1 LTRAV
6 QRRFM
11 GQTTNTRELCMRIY
25 KTYASIA
32 AGMLALCLSGAAPAQ
47 EYALSTNLSLTGP
60 WANYGLGMHNSFKL
74 AIDLANASGALG
86 PIKLRVVAGDNAGNA
101 TQAVSLATKAGADP
115 SVMGAFCCWASEFGI
130 ATHSIY
136 QRYGLPVIL
145 GGSNDHRSSRPF
157 HSDAVVFRNSP
168 YDLINM
174 KFAAIY
180 ATEVAKF
187 KQIYL
192 IDDGSAFGR
201 TQVDE
206 FAKVVEQKAGKA
218 AMIGRESIAQG
229 EKDFTSLLTRI
240 KPLNPDLVYFGGR
253 IIEASLMR
261 QQMVRLGL
269 KAPLMTSG
277 GTFSETYIK
286 ITGDAAE
293 GTLASFWGLPLATY
307 PEGRG
312 LAFEKAYAEANLNNP
327 YEAFGPMAY
336 AAGEVFAQ
344 AIQAASKAGGVTRAA
359 VLNQMNT
366 QEFKTLIGDFKFDQN
381 GMPGVI
387 HIAIYEVKNG
397 KWQLLFRTDPG
408 ATKLVKVE

>member
-1 LTRAV
+1 MKSSDRLVASTAALLT
-6 QRRFM
+6 
-11 GQTTNTRELCMRIY
+11 LCW
-25 KTYASIA
+25 S
-32 AGMLALCLSGAAPAQ
+32 AGATAD
-47 EYALSTNLSLTGP
+47 EYALATNLPLTGS
-60 WANYGLGMHNSFKL
+60 WANYGVGMQNSFRL
-74 AIDLANASGALG
+74 AIDQANASGALG
-86 PIKLRVVAGDNAGNA
+86 SNKLRLVSGDNAGTA

-115 SVMGAFCCWASEFGI
+115 TVMGAFCCWASEFGI

-136 QRYGLPVIL
+136 QRYNLPVIL

-174 KFAAIY
+174 KFAAVY
-180 ATEVAKF
+180 VAETAKF
-187 KQIYL
+187 KRTYL

-206 FAKVVEQKAGKA
+206 FAKVVEDKAGKNA
-218 AMIGRESIAQG
+218 LIGRESIAQG
-229 EKDFTSLLTRI
+229 EKDFTAILTRI
-240 KPLNPDLVYFGGR
+240 KPLNPDLIYFGGR

-269 KAPLMTSG
+269 KAPFMTSG

-293 GTLASFWGLPLATY
+293 GTIASFWGLPMESY

-312 LAFEKAYAEANLNNP
+312 LAFEKAYKDAKFNDP
-327 YEAFGPMAY
+327 FEAFGPMAY

-344 AIQAASKAGGVTRAA
+344 AMQETGKTGHVTREN
-359 VLNQMNT
+359 VLKQLNT
-366 QEFKTLIGDFKFDQN
+366 QEFHTLIGDFHFDKN
-381 GMPGVI
+381 GMPSVI
-387 HIAIYEVKNG
+387 HIAIYEIKGG
-397 KWQLLFRTDPG
+397 KWQILYRTDPT
-408 ATKLVKVE
+408 ATRLVQVQ

>member
-1 LTRAV
+1 MKTRNARTAAAAAV
-6 QRRFM
+6 F
-11 GQTTNTRELCMRIY
+11 T
-25 KTYASIA
+25 
-32 AGMLALCLSGAAPAQ
+32 LCLSAAAPAD
-47 EYALSTNLSLTGP
+47 EYGLATNLPLTGS
-60 WANYGLGMHNSFKL
+60 WANYGVGMQNSFRL
-74 AIDLANASGALG
+74 AIDQANAAGTLGAN
-86 PIKLRVVAGDNAGNA
+86 KLRLIPGDHAGTA

-115 SVMGAFCCWASEFGI
+115 TVMGAFCCWASEFGI

-136 QRYGLPVIL
+136 QRYNLPVIL

-180 ATEVAKF
+180 AAEVAKF

-206 FAKVVEQKAGKA
+206 LSKVVEQKAGKA
-218 AMIGRESIAQG
+218 VLIGRESIAQG
-229 EKDFTSLLTRI
+229 EKDFTAILTRI

-277 GTFSETYIK
+277 GTFSETFIR

-293 GTLASFWGLPLATY
+293 GTLASFWGLPMETY

-312 LAFEKAYAEANLNNP
+312 LAFEKAYKEAKFNDG

-336 AAGEVFAQ
+336 AAGEVFVQ
-344 AIQAASKAGGVTRAA
+344 AIQEAGKNGRVTRES
-359 VLNQMNT
+359 VLKQLNT
-366 QEFKTLIGDFKFDQN
+366 QEFRTLIGDFRFDKN
-381 GMPGVI
+381 GMPSTI
-387 HIAIYEVKNG
+387 HIAIYEIKGG
-397 KWQLLFRTDPG
+397 KWQILYRTDPT
-408 ATKLVKVE
+408 ATQLVQVQ

>member
-1 LTRAV
+1 
-6 QRRFM
+6 
-11 GQTTNTRELCMRIY
+11 MRLH
-25 KTYASIA
+25 KTCTSIA
-32 AGMLALCLSGAAPAQ
+32 AGMLALPFATAAPAQ
-47 EYALSTNLSLTGP
+47 EYALSTNLPLTGP
-60 WANYGLGMHNSFKL
+60 WANYGGGMQSSFKL
-74 AIDLANASGALG
+74 AIDQANASGTLG
-86 PIKLRVVAGDNAGNA
+86 AIKLRVIAGDNAGTA

-115 SVMGAFCCWASEFGI
+115 TVMGAFCCWASEFGI

-136 QRYGLPVIL
+136 QRYQLPVIL
-145 GGSNDHRSSRPF
+145 GGSNGHRSSRPF
-157 HSDAVVFRNSP
+157 HSDTVVFRNSP

-180 ATEVAKF
+180 AAEVAKF

-206 FAKVVEQKAGKA
+206 FSKVVEEKAGKNVL
-218 AMIGRESIAQG
+218 IGRESIAQG
-229 EKDFTSLLTRI
+229 EKDFTAILTRI

-286 ITGDAAE
+286 ITGDSAE
-293 GTLASFWGLPLATY
+293 GTLASFWGLPMENY
-307 PEGRG
+307 PDGRG
-312 LAFEKAYAEANLNNP
+312 TAFEKAYKQAQFNDP

-336 AAGEVFAQ
+336 AAGEVFVQ
-344 AIQAASKAGGVTRAA
+344 AIQEAARKGGVTRG
-359 VLNQMNT
+359 N
-366 QEFKTLIGDFKFDQN
+366 
-381 GMPGVI
+381 
-387 HIAIYEVKNG
+387 
-397 KWQLLFRTDPG
+397 
-408 ATKLVKVE
+408 

>member
-1 LTRAV
+1 MKISNKRSAIVAAV
-6 QRRFM
+6 F
-11 GQTTNTRELCMRIY
+11 TLCMSAA
-25 KTYASIA
+25 ASA
-32 AGMLALCLSGAAPAQ
+32 DEYGLA
-47 EYALSTNLSLTGP
+47 TNLPLTGS
-60 WANYGLGMHNSFKL
+60 WANYGVGMQNSFQL
-74 AIDLANASGALG
+74 AIDQANASGALG
-86 PIKLRVVAGDNAGNA
+86 ANKLKLVPGDNAGTT

-115 SVMGAFCCWASEFGI
+115 MVMGAFCCWASEYGI

-136 QRYGLPVIL
+136 QRYNLPVIL

-180 ATEVAKF
+180 AAEVAKF
-187 KQIYL
+187 KHIYL

-206 FAKVVEQKAGKA
+206 FAKVVEEKAGKDV
-218 AMIGRESIAQG
+218 MIGRESITQG
-229 EKDFTSLLTRI
+229 EKDFTPLLTRL

-269 KAPLMTSG
+269 TAPLMTSG
-277 GTFSETYIK
+277 GTFSDTYIK
-286 ITGDAAE
+286 ITGDAAD
-293 GTLASFWGLPLATY
+293 GTLASFWGLPMVNY

-312 LAFEKAYAEANLNNP
+312 LAFEKAYKDAKFNDP

-336 AAGEVFAQ
+336 ASGEVYAQ
-344 AIQAASKAGGVTRAA
+344 AIQAAAKAGGVTRENI
-359 VLNQMNT
+359 LKQLNT
-366 QEFKTLIGDFKFDQN
+366 QEFHTLIGNFHFDAN
-381 GMPGVI
+381 GMPSVV
-387 HIAIYEVKNG
+387 HIAIYEIKSG
-397 KWQLLFRTDPG
+397 QWKILYQTDPTG
-408 ATKLVKVE
+408 TKLVKEQ

>member
-1 LTRAV
+1 
-6 QRRFM
+6 M
-11 GQTTNTRELCMRIY
+11 KISNTRRTIAAAVLTLCMSAA
-25 KTYASIA
+25 ASA
-32 AGMLALCLSGAAPAQ
+32 DEYGLA
-47 EYALSTNLSLTGP
+47 TNLPLTGS
-60 WANYGLGMHNSFKL
+60 WANYGVGMQNSFQL
-74 AIDLANASGALG
+74 AIDQANASGAMG
-86 PIKLRVVAGDNAGNA
+86 ANKLKLVPGDNAGTT

-115 SVMGAFCCWASEFGI
+115 MVMGAFCCWASEDGI

-136 QRYGLPVIL
+136 QRYNLSVIL

-174 KFAAIY
+174 KFAAVY
-180 ATEVAKF
+180 AAEVAKF
-187 KQIYL
+187 KHIYL

-206 FAKVVEQKAGKA
+206 FAKVVEEKAGKDV
-218 AMIGRESIAQG
+218 MIGRESIAQG
-229 EKDFTSLLTRI
+229 EKDFTPLLTRL

-269 KAPLMTSG
+269 TAPLMTSG
-277 GTFSETYIK
+277 GTFSDTYIK

-293 GTLASFWGLPLATY
+293 GTLASFWGLPMASY

-312 LAFEKAYAEANLNNP
+312 LAFEKAYKDAKFNDP

-336 AAGEVFAQ
+336 ASGEVYAQ
-344 AIQAASKAGGVTRAA
+344 AIQAAAKNGGVTREN
-359 VLNQMNT
+359 VLKQLNT
-366 QEFKTLIGDFKFDQN
+366 QEFHTLIGNFHFDAN
-381 GMPGVI
+381 GMPNVI
-387 HIAIYEVKNG
+387 HIAIYVIKG
-397 KWQLLFRTDPG
+397 GQWKILYQTDPTG
-408 ATKLVKVE
+408 TKLVKEQ